1 MPFVKMLMI
10 GCQARNGQ
18 ARECLFHVNLV
29 LTIDDSTWTWKTMIF
44 SVTATDFSAYC
55 VRTQI
60 TEMILHTTNSVLF
73 IMGSYSISEEILLQ
87 AEYEAPFIHG
97 IKQSR

>member
-1 MPFVKMLMI
+1 
-10 GCQARNGQ
+10 
-18 ARECLFHVNLV
+18 
-29 LTIDDSTWTWKTMIF
+29 MIF

-60 TEMILHTTNSVLF
+60 TEMIPHTTNSVLF

>member
-1 MPFVKMLMI
+1 
-10 GCQARNGQ
+10 
-18 ARECLFHVNLV
+18 
-29 LTIDDSTWTWKTMIF
+29 MIF

-60 TEMILHTTNSVLF
+60 TEMILHTLVYLLWEVTN
-73 IMGSYSISEEILLQ
+73 EEILLQ

>member
-1 MPFVKMLMI
+1 MPFVKMMMI

-18 ARECLFHVNLV
+18 ARECLFHVHLV

-60 TEMILHTTNSVLF
+60 TEMILHTLF
-73 IMGSYSISEEILLQ
+73 YLLWEVASEEILLQ

>member
-1 MPFVKMLMI
+1 
-10 GCQARNGQ
+10 
-18 ARECLFHVNLV
+18 
-29 LTIDDSTWTWKTMIF
+29 MIF

-60 TEMILHTTNSVLF
+60 TEMILHTLF
-73 IMGSYSISEEILLQ
+73 YLLCEVASEEILLQ

>member
-1 MPFVKMLMI
+1 
-10 GCQARNGQ
+10 
-18 ARECLFHVNLV
+18 
-29 LTIDDSTWTWKTMIF
+29 MIF

-60 TEMILHTTNSVLF
+60 TEMILHTLF
-73 IMGSYSISEEILLQ
+73 YLLWEVASEEILLQ